1 MDADT
6 LLASVPTAEQAAVRT
21 SWKALRARIASEA
34 RAVPEDREDLREE
47 KRDWLKRWGALLVE
61 LKALC
66 SLGEHVGKPLTPF
79 EDFEADELDVVRAAL
94 FLQKAWSAVPT
105 ERPIVGEEVPIATLP
120 VARSSSPPAVES
132 SEYNGKGTENE
143 VGDDS
148 VGEGVDELEPRE
160 TRASARKRALV
171 KKTAAPLPK
180 GMVIHKPP
188 CRGCS
193 RALGETVCQGRRGEK
208 CFSCRKGHKFLPLR
222 VLLKGVKLSTP
233 NHPLS
238 AFLTPDELPST
249 SASKRP
255 TRSPSSKGKGIVK
268 PAAGGNLSAR
278 REQQLRSSETVLKNM
293 ASSLFNQAEELRFLR
308 EAEFGSS

>member
-6 LLASVPTAEQAAVRT
+6 LLASIPTAEQAAVRT

-47 KRDWLKRWGALLVE
+47 KGDWLKRWGALLVE

-105 ERPIVGEEVPIATLP
+105 ERPISRA
-120 VARSSSPPAVES
+120 
-132 SEYNGKGTENE
+132 NMMGKRTEN
-143 VGDDS
+143 
-148 VGEGVDELEPRE
+148 E

-171 KKTAAPLPK
+171 KKMAAPLPK

-193 RALGETVCQGRRGEK
+193 RALGEDSLSGSSWGELASSALPH
-208 CFSCRKGHKFLPLR
+208 FDRLLLIVPSSASPTKG
-222 VLLKGVKLSTP
+222 GETSTP
-233 NHPLS
+233 DHPLS
-238 AFLTPDELPST
+238 TFPAPDELPTT

-255 TRSPSSKGKGIVK
+255 TRSPSSKGKGIIK
-268 PAAGGNLSAR
+268 PVAGGNLFAR
-278 REQQLRSSETVLKNM
+278 REQQLRSSEVALKNM
-293 ASSLFNQAEELRFLR
+293 ASSLFNQAEELRLLR
-308 EAEFGSS
+308 EAEFGSSEVFSGIMLPSRRVLVV